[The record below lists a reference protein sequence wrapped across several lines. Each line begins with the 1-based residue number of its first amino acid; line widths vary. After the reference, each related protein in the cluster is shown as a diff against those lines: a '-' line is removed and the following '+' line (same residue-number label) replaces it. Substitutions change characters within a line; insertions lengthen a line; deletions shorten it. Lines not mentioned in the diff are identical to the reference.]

1 MRMPSA
7 LTILLATSLAA
18 GSALAQETS
27 AEAARRAVD
36 LERELMSPFCP
47 GLTLYSCTSPN
58 AAVWR
63 SDIHAMVRQGVSS
76 EEIRTRLQA
85 RVPGFDLT
93 GRPAGDRS
101 WTLPV
106 AAGVLATL
114 LLVVALARMRRRRP
128 GDTEEPLDTAE
139 PGTDDESLEARIDE
153 ELENLDAA

>member
-1 MRMPSA
+1 
-7 LTILLATSLAA
+7 
-18 GSALAQETS
+18 
-27 AEAARRAVD
+27 
-36 LERELMSPFCP
+36 
-47 GLTLYSCTSPN
+47 
-58 AAVWR
+58 
-63 SDIHAMVRQGVSS
+63 
-76 EEIRTRLQA
+76 
-85 RVPGFDLT
+85 